1 MNFLLECDYIIEIG
15 MLEFQNEM
23 ASFSDYSLCT
33 GYLTEAT
40 TSSDNKKKNI
50 LVRAFDSIIRMFTK
64 LGEKIQSLFS
74 GREATAIDNAVNNLK
89 NLNQGKNVLSQKR
102 EFKVFKKTKKLDSET
117 AERLL
122 RAKSTDEIERIMKS
136 YRKQRNA
143 TIKIVSVAIG
153 AVAAISTAKYISH
166 INSEIKDLTDRTE
179 RYKKSI
185 VTFAN
190 KLEAERYKTSKAEEK
205 HRKATNHIRTTS
217 KTIKAQKELINYK
230 DTVIKRQEQTIN
242 NLNNNITEITN
253 NFQKK
258 LSEALSEVSKNQAQ
272 TIKEEATQQKN
283 FYSYIMKLSKASVK
297 NKDFNYD
304 SPTAN
309 DISKMGMKEATA
321 AMNKL
326 RQLRMSIKNNNGKLS
341 TYKQMSN
348 TMRLLEE
355 RIRVL
360 RNI

>member
-1 MNFLLECDYIIEIG
+1 MIFNEICNNIIETG

-23 ASFSDYSLCT
+23 ASFSDYSLYT
-33 GYLTEAT
+33 SYLIEAT
-40 TSSDNKKKNI
+40 ASNDNKKKNI
-50 LVRAFDSIIRMFTK
+50 LVRAFDAIIRMFTK

-74 GREATAIDNAVNNLK
+74 GREATAIDNAVSNLK
-89 NLNQGKNVLSQKR
+89 KLNQGKNALSQKR
-102 EFKVFKKTKKLDSET
+102 EFKVFKNTKKLDNET

-153 AVAAISTAKYISH
+153 TVAAISTAKYISH
-166 INSEIKDLTDRTE
+166 IRNEIKDVTNRTE

-185 VTFAN
+185 VTLTN
-190 KLEAERYKTSKAEEK
+190 KLDFERYKSSKAEEK
-205 HRKATNHIRTTS
+205 HKKATNHIRNSSNTM
-217 KTIKAQKELINYK
+217 KAQKELLNYK
-230 DTVIKRQEQTIN
+230 DTVIKRQEQTIS
-242 NLNNNITEITN
+242 NLNANITEITN
-253 NFQKK
+253 DFQKK

-272 TIKEEATQQKN
+272 TIKG
-283 FYSYIMKLSKASVK
+283 VK
-297 NKDFNYD
+297 NQDFNYD
-304 SPTAN
+304 IPTAN

-326 RQLRMSIKNNNGKLS
+326 RQIRTSIKNNNGKLS
-341 TYKQMSN
+341 TYKQMGN

-355 RIRVL
+355 RIKAL
-360 RNI
+360 RK